1 MFLRDS
7 TDEGD
12 SALASNGRVETG
24 LYPGHLEADVV
35 VRDGSTVHVRPVR
48 SGDEAALRDFLESL
62 SKESRW
68 LRFFGGGTNIGQA
81 ASAAADVDYHDR
93 YGVIACSG
101 TDSQIVG
108 HAEYVRFDPQRAEV
122 AFEIADSEQ
131 GRGLGT
137 ILLAHL
143 ATAAAANDIPTFHAV
158 VLPNNHRMIDVFRAS
173 GFPVEL
179 TAAPGVITVEFP
191 TSVSEAALASFDR
204 RDQVAATA
212 ALATF
217 LRPAAVA
224 VIGAS
229 RHRGTVGAE
238 IFHNLLSAGFN
249 GPVYP
254 VNPRA
259 TVVQSV
265 PAHASVLDIAGPLD
279 MAVIAVPGEHVVDVA
294 RECGEKGVR
303 ALVVVSAGFA
313 ETGPDGARRQ
323 AALLGVCREHGMR
336 LIGPNCLGVLN
347 TDPGISLNATFAP
360 GFPAAGPVGFL
371 SQSGALGLALIDTA
385 GARGLGMS
393 SFVSV
398 GDKADISGN
407 DLLNYWEGDD
417 ATRVIL
423 LYLESFGNPRKFGR
437 IARRVARSKPI
448 VAVKSGRSPAGERAT
463 SSHTGALVS
472 ASDVTVDALFRQSG
486 IVRTETLSELLD
498 VASLLAN
505 QPVPEGNRVAILT
518 NSGGPGIMCAD
529 ACEADGLEV
538 AQLSDSTRAA
548 LAELLPGEAALSN
561 PVDMLAAASGDH
573 YRSAIQALAADEGV
587 DAIVVIFTP
596 AHIASP
602 EQVARAIHQAAAEL
616 PRRLPLMAVFI
627 SAEGAPSQLN
637 EAAPY
642 VPSLT
647 FPEEA
652 VRALAHAARY
662 GEWRSHDPGQ
672 VADLPGC
679 RPAAAAAV
687 IAEAAVRGP
696 GWLNP
701 SEVNRLLDCYGI
713 PLVESR
719 LAPSPTAAGK
729 AAHELGGEVV
739 LKAVSPSLVHKT
751 EAGGVRAGLR
761 GRAPVTRAAREM
773 QDAVEAAGHRVEGFL
788 VQRHVTGG
796 VEMLV
801 GMVNDPLFGPVV
813 ACGAGGVTAELLKD
827 VEVRLTPVTDRD
839 ASEMLRALAT
849 FPLLDGYRGA
859 PRADIASL
867 EELVLRV
874 SALVDAHPE
883 LVEMDCNPVLVTPEG
898 ALVVDA
904 RIRVEAAPLRRPWAG
919 AVS

>member
-1 MFLRDS
+1 VP
-7 TDEGD
+7 
-12 SALASNGRVETG
+12 SNCPVEAG
-24 LYPGHLEADVV
+24 VYPAHLEADVV
-35 VRDGSTVHVRPVR
+35 VRDGSTMHVRPVCPE
-48 SGDEAALRDFLESL
+48 DEPALREFLDSL

-68 LRFFGGGTNIGQA
+68 LRFFGGGTNIGEA
-81 ASAAADVDYHDR
+81 ANSAADVDYRDR

-101 TDSQIVG
+101 SDGQIVG
-108 HAEYVRFDPQRAEV
+108 HAEYIRLDAQRAEV

-143 ATAAAANDIPTFHAV
+143 ATAAAANDVPTFHAI
-158 VLPNNHRMIDVFRAS
+158 VLPENHRMIDVFRQS

-179 TAAPGVITVEFP
+179 TASPGAITVEFP
-191 TSVSEAALASFDR
+191 TSVSDGALASFDR

-212 ALATF
+212 ALASF

-229 RHRGTVGAE
+229 RNRATVGGE
-238 IFHNLLSAGFN
+238 IFHNLLSAGLN

-254 VNPRA
+254 VNPNA

-265 PAHASVLDIAGPLD
+265 PAHTSVLDIAGPVE
-279 MAVIAVPGEHVVDVA
+279 MAVIAVPGERVVEIA
-294 RECGEKGVR
+294 RECGAKGVR

-313 ETGPDGARRQ
+313 ETGAEGALRQ
-323 AALLGVCREHGMR
+323 AELLAVCREHGMR

-347 TDPGISLNATFAP
+347 TDPEVSLNATFAP

-407 DLLNYWEGDD
+407 DLLNYWETDE

-423 LYLESFGNPRKFGR
+423 LYLESFGNPRRFGR
-437 IARRVARSKPI
+437 IARRVAKSKPI
-448 VAVKSGRSPAGERAT
+448 VAVKSGRSAAGMRAT

-486 IVRTETLSELLD
+486 IVRTETLGELLD

-529 ACEADGLEV
+529 ACEAGGLEV
-538 AQLSDSTRAA
+538 VRLSDSTRAA
-548 LAELLPGEAALSN
+548 LGDLLPGDAALSN

-573 YRSAIQALAADEGV
+573 YRQAIGALAADERV

-596 AHIASP
+596 AQMARP
-602 EQVARAIHQAAAEL
+602 EDVAVAIHRAAAEL
-616 PRRLPLMAVFI
+616 PRSVPVVAVFI
-627 SAEGAPSQLN
+627 SAAGAPSELN
-637 EAAPY
+637 EARPY
-642 VPSLT
+642 VPALA
-647 FPEEA
+647 FPEDA
-652 VRALAHAARY
+652 ARALAHGARY
-662 GEWRSHDPGQ
+662 GAWRTRDPGE
-672 VADLPGC
+672 APDFPDC
-679 RPAAAAAV
+679 RPAEAAAV
-687 IAEAAVRGP
+687 IAEALVRGP

-701 SEVNRLLDCYGI
+701 SEVSRLLDCYGI
-713 PLVESR
+713 PLVDSR
-719 LAPSPTAAGK
+719 LAQSPTAAGN

-739 LKAVSPSLVHKT
+739 LKAVAPSLVHKT

-761 GRAPVTRAAREM
+761 GRSAVARAAREM
-773 QDAVEAAGHRVEGFL
+773 DEALRAAGHLVEGFL
-788 VQRHVTGG
+788 VQRQVTGG
-796 VEMLV
+796 VEVLV
-801 GMVNDPLFGPVV
+801 GVVNDPLFGPVL
-813 ACGAGGVTAELLKD
+813 ACGAGGIAAELLKD
-827 VEVRLTPVTDRD
+827 VQVRLTPVTDRD
-839 ASEMLRALAT
+839 ASEMLRSLAT

-883 LVEMDCNPVLVTPEG
+883 LVEMDCNPVLATPDG

-904 RIRVEAAPLRRPWAG
+904 RVRVEAAAPTRPWAA